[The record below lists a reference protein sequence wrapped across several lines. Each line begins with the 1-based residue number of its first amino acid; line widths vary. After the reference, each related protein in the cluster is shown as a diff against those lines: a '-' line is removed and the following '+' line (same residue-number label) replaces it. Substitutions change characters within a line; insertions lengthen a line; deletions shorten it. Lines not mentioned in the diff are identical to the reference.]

1 MQVNK
6 LLKGLAIALPIFT
19 LAACGSSK
27 SSTESM
33 EMESNKGQVATDAMD
48 ATLVTPLGGA
58 QGDLTPEQVRNNEL
72 RQSHTVLFEYD
83 NFSVL
88 PQYEDVLEAHA
99 QFLLENPTVQ
109 VIVEGHT
116 DARGTPEYNISLGE
130 RRANAIATYLQV
142 MGVPVAQISLVSYG
156 EEKPM
161 LLGHTEADYSKNRRA
176 VLVY

>member
-6 LLKGLAIALPIFT
+6 LLKGLAVALPILT

-33 EMESNKGQVATDAMD
+33 EMESNKENAT
-48 ATLVTPLGGA
+48 TSSVVTPLGGA
-58 QGDLTPEQVRNNEL
+58 QGDLTAEQVRNNEL

-83 NFSVL
+83 NFSLL
-88 PQYEDVLEAHA
+88 PQYEDVIEAHA
-99 QFLLENPTVQ
+99 QFLLENPSVQ

-130 RRANAIATYLQV
+130 RRANAIAKYLQV
-142 MGVPVAQISLVSYG
+142 MGVPVTQITLVSYG
-156 EEKPM
+156 EEKP
-161 LLGHTEADYSKNRRA
+161 LVLGHSEEDYSKNRRA